1 MKASKW
7 MSGNGLEPGVVCVPV
22 NDGGTLYLRCTIT
35 DFVFRRNNTA
45 RSIKPVVINATA
57 NSTVIMRNE
66 FVVPSV
72 PNTPLAVGAQMVL
85 KMR

>member
-1 MKASKW
+1 

-45 RSIKPVVINATA
+45 KNIKPVVINATA
-57 NSTVIMRNE
+57 NNTATISNE
-66 FVVPSV
+66 FVLPSV
-72 PNTPLAVGAQMVL
+72 PNTPLAVGLQMVL
-85 KMR
+85 KK